1 MPQLEKKRKLMCKE
15 INTVKTQ
22 NGEISDP
29 TELAECFNDYFINV
43 GPDIA
48 KTIDKSDRNFMGY
61 ITKATS
67 KLNFQAVSESTV
79 QRLLLSLNPRK
90 STGID
95 KIPAKIIRV
104 ASPVVAN
111 SLTKIFN
118 RAISNESFPSEWKQ
132 ARVVPL
138 HKKGSRN
145 LLNNNN
151 IIISP
156 YIYSPCSK

>member
-1 MPQLEKKRKLMCKE
+1 M
-15 INTVKTQ
+15 
-22 NGEISDP
+22 D
-29 TELAECFNDYFINV
+29 
-43 GPDIA
+43 
-48 KTIDKSDRNFMGY
+48 Y

-111 SLTKIFN
+111 SYNLRGSTTKLYL
-118 RAISNESFPSEWKQ
+118 PK
-132 ARVVPL
+132 P
-138 HKKGSRN
+138 KT
-145 LLNNNN
+145 
-151 IIISP
+151 
-156 YIYSPCSK
+156 

>member
-1 MPQLEKKRKLMCKE
+1 MENYKSNLKSETNASGNKRC
-15 INTVKTQ
+15 KTQ

-48 KTIDKSDRNFMGY
+48 KTIDKSVRDFMDY

-79 QRLLLSLNPRK
+79 QRLLLSLNPHK
-90 STGID
+90 STGIE

-118 RAISNESFPSEWKQ
+118 RTISNESFPSEWKQ

-145 LLNNNN
+145 LLNKL
-151 IIISP
+151 SP

>member
-1 MPQLEKKRKLMCKE
+1 MCQE
-15 INTVKTQ
+15 INAVKTQ

-29 TELAECFNDYFINV
+29 TELAECFNNYFINV

-95 KIPAKIIRV
+95 KIPAKIICV
-104 ASPVVAN
+104 ASPVVAIGQLAM
-111 SLTKIFN
+111 SLFLRNGNK
-118 RAISNESFPSEWKQ
+118 RESY
-132 ARVVPL
+132 
-138 HKKGSRN
+138 
-145 LLNNNN
+145 
-151 IIISP
+151 P
-156 YIYSPCSK
+156 YTRKALVTC

>member
-1 MPQLEKKRKLMCKE
+1 M
-15 INTVKTQ
+15 
-22 NGEISDP
+22 D
-29 TELAECFNDYFINV
+29 
-43 GPDIA
+43 
-48 KTIDKSDRNFMGY
+48 Y

-67 KLNFQAVSESTV
+67 KLNFQAVSEYTV

-118 RAISNESFPSEWKQ
+118 RAISNESFPSDWKQ
-132 ARVVPL
+132 AKVVPL

-145 LLNNNN
+145 LLNNYRP
-151 IIISP
+151 ISILP
-156 YIYSPCSK
+156 ALSRCSSTIRHIVGCHVANTCFKAQCAKYK